1 MAAIRERIDENGQK
15 SYQAQVRIQGY
26 PPRSKTF
33 LRKTDAKKWA
43 VQTETE
49 IRTGMHIRQSQ
60 AGKHTAKEMLEKYT
74 DEKLGDKAGKGKDQ
88 RTHLNWWIEQIGDYA
103 LSEVT
108 TPLLT
113 HCITKLKKT
122 KTRRGELPAPATV
135 LRYLM
140 TLSAVYTAARKEW
153 GMCETSPVDNVQR
166 PKVKNERTRYLTDA
180 ERESLLTACRN
191 STNSDLYLVVI
202 LAISTGMR
210 KGEIMGMRWQDV
222 HTSQEQNFTRIH
234 LTKTKNNQDRSV
246 LLTSHALELLEER
259 KTKVLETTKL
269 KVAAGLIFPGPITTD
284 KPADLRKPWAAAMEE
299 AGLKDFRFHDL
310 RHTTASYLAMDGTS
324 LLSISKVLGHKS
336 TKMTERYAHLTS
348 SHLDDAIRS
357 MNEKRFGVNG
367 APSKVEEQ
375 IEKDSVEKS
384 ATST

>member
-1 MAAIRERIDENGQK
+1 MAAIRERIDEKGQK

-26 PPRSKTF
+26 PPRAKTF

-43 VQTETE
+43 AQTETE
-49 IRTGMHIRQSQ
+49 IRTGMHIRQSH
-60 AGKHTAKEMLEKYT
+60 AGKHTAKDMIGKYK
-74 DEKLGDKAGKGKDQ
+74 DEKLGDKAGNGKDQ
-88 RTHLNWWIEQIGDYA
+88 RTQLNWWIEQIGDYA

-113 HCITKLKKT
+113 ECITKLKKT

-166 PKVKNERTRYLTDA
+166 PKVKNERTRYLTDE
-180 ERESLLTACRN
+180 ERKSLLTACIT
-191 STNSDLYLVVI
+191 STNVDLYLVVI

-210 KGEIMGMRWQDV
+210 KGEIMGMRWQDM
-222 HTSQEQNFTRIH
+222 HTSQEQNFTRVH

-246 LLTSHALELLEER
+246 LLTSHALELLEAR
-259 KTKVLETTKL
+259 RATLLESTKL
-269 KVAAGLIFPGPITTD
+269 KAAAGLIFPGPITTG
-284 KPADLRKPWAAAMEE
+284 KPADLRKPWAAAMEA

-348 SHLDDAIRS
+348 SHLDDAVRS
-357 MNEKRFGVNG
+357 MNEKRFGVH
-367 APSKVEEQ
+367 PSFKN
-375 IEKDSVEKS
+375 DNT
-384 ATST
+384 ATNKTDG

>member
-60 AGKHTAKEMLEKYT
+60 AGKHTAKEMLEKYK

-88 RTHLNWWIEQIGDYA
+88 RTHLNWWIEQIGEYA

-113 HCITKLKKT
+113 QCITKLKKT
-122 KTRRGELPAPATV
+122 KTRRDELPAPATV

-166 PKVKNERTRYLTDA
+166 PKVKNERTRYLTDE
-180 ERESLLTACRN
+180 ERESLLTACRT
-191 STNSDLYLVVI
+191 STNTDLYLVVI

-210 KGEIMGMRWQDV
+210 KGEIMGMRWQDI
-222 HTSQEQNFTRIH
+222 HSAPDQSFTRVH
-234 LTKTKNNQDRSV
+234 LTKTKNDKARSV
-246 LLTSHALELLEER
+246 LLTSHALELLEDR
-259 KTKVLETTKL
+259 KAKLLEDTKL
-269 KVAAGLIFPGPITTD
+269 KVTSGLIFPGPITTD
-284 KPADLRKPWAAAMEE
+284 KPADLRKPWAAAMEA

-348 SHLDDAIRS
+348 SHLDAAIRN
-357 MNEKRFGVNG
+357 MNEKRFG
-367 APSKVEEQ
+367 PISTQSQLETQTETSS
-375 IEKDSVEKS
+375 IEKAAASK
-384 ATST
+384 

>member
-113 HCITKLKKT
+113 QCITKLKKT

-153 GMCETSPVDNVQR
+153 GM
-166 PKVKNERTRYLTDA
+166 
-180 ERESLLTACRN
+180 
-191 STNSDLYLVVI
+191 
-202 LAISTGMR
+202 
-210 KGEIMGMRWQDV
+210 
-222 HTSQEQNFTRIH
+222 
-234 LTKTKNNQDRSV
+234 
-246 LLTSHALELLEER
+246 
-259 KTKVLETTKL
+259 
-269 KVAAGLIFPGPITTD
+269 
-284 KPADLRKPWAAAMEE
+284 
-299 AGLKDFRFHDL
+299 
-310 RHTTASYLAMDGTS
+310 LAMRRRG
-324 LLSISKVLGHKS
+324 
-336 TKMTERYAHLTS
+336 R
-348 SHLDDAIRS
+348 R
-357 MNEKRFGVNG
+357 R
-367 APSKVEEQ
+367 
-375 IEKDSVEKS
+375 
-384 ATST
+384 

>member
-60 AGKHTAKEMLEKYT
+60 AGKHTAKEMLEKYK

-88 RTHLNWWIEQIGDYA
+88 RTQLNWWIEQIGDYA

-113 HCITKLKKT
+113 QCITKLKKT
-122 KTRRGELPAPATV
+122 KTRRGEPPAPATV

-166 PKVKNERTRYLTDA
+166 PKVKNERTRYLTDE

-210 KGEIMGMRWQDV
+210 KGEIMGMRWQDL

-246 LLTSHALELLEER
+246 LLTSHALELLEAR
-259 KTKVLETTKL
+259 RATLLESTKL

-357 MNEKRFGVNG
+357 MNQKKFGAQPPTKNDE
-367 APSKVEEQ
+367 A
-375 IEKDSVEKS
+375 
-384 ATST
+384 ATNQTQSQPIPES